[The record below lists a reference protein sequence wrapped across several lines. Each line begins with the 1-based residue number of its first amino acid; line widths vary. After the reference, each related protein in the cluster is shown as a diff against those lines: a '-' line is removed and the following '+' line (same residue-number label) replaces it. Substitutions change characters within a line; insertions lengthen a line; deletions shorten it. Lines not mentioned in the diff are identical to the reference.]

1 MFCFQDLLGAVMA
14 YHGNTVR
21 SRDFG
26 RAAYSGDFVASEQT
40 ANTAGQL
47 RDNLVFTRDHSRH
60 VHTYLTRSDAMKVE
74 VFFGL
79 EVFVRR
85 VEKCLRRDTTYIET
99 GASVDCLTFFIQP
112 LLYTGRIK
120 TELRGTNR
128 CHIACRA
135 RADDHYVVV
144 VRHFIFL
151 KKM

>member
-14 YHGNTVR
+14 YNGNTVR

-26 RAAYSGDFVASEQT
+26 RAAYSGDLVASEQT

-85 VEKCLRRDTTYIET
+85 VEKCL
-99 GASVDCLTFFIQP
+99 
-112 LLYTGRIK
+112 
-120 TELRGTNR
+120 
-128 CHIACRA
+128 
-135 RADDHYVVV
+135 
-144 VRHFIFL
+144 
-151 KKM
+151 